1 MTERVL
7 ISALMRAFSP
17 TVRDPSELMLPSI
30 LPSTTRSF
38 ENLTVPLIST
48 SVLSTLR
55 PLAPVAPLP
64 DEGREA
70 ELLGVEEVAEVLA
83 GALLL
88 EELLGVAAGSDFC
101 PITF

>member
-1 MTERVL
+1 ME
-7 ISALMRAFSP
+7 
-17 TVRDPSELMLPSI
+17 
-30 LPSTTRSF
+30 
-38 ENLTVPLIST
+38 
-48 SVLSTLR
+48 
-55 PLAPVAPLP
+55 PVAPLP